1 MSLTHPDIRPVSPA
15 DLRARAEAAGAHL
28 PALMLSAERLA
39 TQVAPGA
46 HGLRRAGP
54 GEDFW
59 QYRPASDSDGVRA
72 IDWRRSGRS
81 DQQFVRDRE
90 AQTAQT
96 AAIWVSAGQG
106 MNFAGAPERPTKSDR
121 ARLLALALAMLLLR
135 GGEKVGLLGQPARAG
150 RAQAERMA
158 EALFAAP
165 LSPVEGDTAPAG
177 ALRPQSRVVLI
188 GDFLT
193 DPAWLEGFLAHAA
206 GMGVAGVVVQLL
218 DPDEESF
225 PYQGSVLFRSASGEM
240 RHDSRDAGGL
250 RGQYLARLAERRD
263 WLRGR
268 AEQAGWQFGHVS
280 TGAAPGD
287 ALSWLWRVLGG

>member
-1 MSLTHPDIRPVSPA
+1 MSLPRPETPD
-15 DLRARAEAAGAHL
+15 DLRARAEAAGGHL
-28 PALMLSAERLA
+28 PALILSAERLA
-39 TQVAPGA
+39 AQVAPGA

-59 QYRPASDSDGVRA
+59 QYRPASASDGMRS

-96 AAIWVSAGQG
+96 AAIWVSGGQG
-106 MNFAGAPERPTKSDR
+106 MGFAGAPDRPQKSDR

-150 RAQAERMA
+150 RTQAERLA
-158 EALFAAP
+158 EALHGAPLEPGEDAAP
-165 LSPVEGDTAPAG
+165 VA

-193 DPAWLEGFLAHAA
+193 DPDWLAAFLAHAA
-206 GMGVAGVVVQLL
+206 GMGVSGVVLQLL
-218 DPDEESF
+218 DPDEENF
-225 PYQGSVLFRSASGEM
+225 PYQGAVLFRSPSGTLS
-240 RHDSRDAGGL
+240 HDSRDAGGL
-250 RGQYLARLAERRD
+250 RAAYLARLAERRD
-263 WLRGR
+263 WLRARCDG
-268 AEQAGWQFGHVS
+268 AGWQFGHAS
-280 TGAAPGD
+280 TGAAPGV
-287 ALSWLWRVLGG
+287 ALAWLWRVLGG